1 MEPMKGAVS
10 IWSGFLP
17 MIGLAAVLVGLL
29 IWMRKRRGNQA
40 IVWGLLLI
48 FAIPVIDAVLAET
61 GWAFYLASVKDLL
74 LFLRYAVVWWTVS
87 FILYRFLVFALPFDL
102 DVELYQGKNVAVG
115 ILVTSIF
122 VMVGFL
128 MMKYMLPGKAFVF

>member
-1 MEPMKGAVS
+1 METAASKWAEY
-10 IWSGFLP
+10 LP
-17 MIGLAAVLVGLL
+17 MIALAVILVGLL
-29 IWMRKRRGNQA
+29 IWMRKRRANQA

-48 FAIPVIDAVLAET
+48 FAIPVLDAVLVAT

-102 DVELYQGKNVAVG
+102 DTELYQGKNVAIG

-122 VMVGFL
+122 VMVALL
-128 MMKYMLPGKAFVF
+128 MTKYMLPGKAFVF